1 MQITVRFE
9 DGSQIQCARHS
20 DVASLVPAAAAGAL
34 PFIGA
39 LVNNEVVSLSY
50 RLDVNCTVRL
60 LTLADPHGWRIY
72 EQSLSF
78 LLAKTVRELFPDR
91 KFTLDYSIGPGLY
104 CSFEENGHSHG
115 RAITAEDVGLIRDR
129 MREHV
134 RSNVR
139 VYREKLSFDDA
150 ARMLEQSGQHDKLS
164 LLRFRNSP
172 KIHMYRCGDFW
183 DFAYGPV
190 VASADVLRHFDVIPH
205 PPGFVLLL
213 PAKGSLTDLAPFKDQ
228 PLLFQIFQEHK
239 EWGRILGV
247 NTVGRLNEVIAAGG
261 ISEFIKISEALH
273 EKKVARI
280 ADRICSSA
288 RRPRIVLISGPS
300 SAGKTTFAKRLAIQL
315 RVNGL
320 RPQAIS
326 LDNYFFELDR
336 TPRDE
341 AGQPDFEHL
350 DALDRELFNGHLL
363 DLLAGRPVD
372 LPIFSFQTKKREV
385 RGSPLQIADDQILIV
400 EGIHALNP
408 GLTPLVPA
416 DQKLRIYVSA
426 LTQLGIDS
434 NNRISTTDNRLLR
447 RLVRDNKYRKN
458 TALMTLQ
465 MWPSVR
471 RGEERWVF
479 PYQNEADV
487 MFNSALDY
495 EIAVLKQMV
504 EPLLMEVKPS
514 QPEYAEARRMQAFMS
529 HFLEIADREVPST
542 SILREYIGR
551 SSFHY

>member
-9 DGSQIQCARHS
+9 DGRQVECARHS
-20 DVASLVPAAAAGAL
+20 DVGSLIPAGAAAGAM
-34 PFIGA
+34 PCIGA

-60 LTLADPHGWRIY
+60 LTMADPHGWRIY

-91 KFTLDYSIGPGLY
+91 KFSLDYSIGPGLY
-104 CSFEENGHSHG
+104 CGFEENGHG
-115 RAITAEDVGLIRDR
+115 RAITVDEVARIRDR

-134 RSNVR
+134 RRNVR
-139 VYREKLSFDDA
+139 VYREKLSFDEA
-150 ARMLEQSGQHDKLS
+150 VCMLEQSGQTDKLS

-172 KIHMYRCGDFW
+172 KIHMYRCEEFW

-190 VASADVLRHFDVIPH
+190 VANVGILRYFDIIPH

-213 PAKGSLTDLAPFKDQ
+213 PGKGSPTEVAPFKEQ
-228 PLLFQIFQEHK
+228 PLLFQIFREHK

-247 NTVGRLNEVIAAGG
+247 NTVGRLNEVIAGAG

-280 ADRICSSA
+280 ADQICAAS
-288 RRPRIVLISGPS
+288 RRPRVILISGPS

-320 RPQAIS
+320 RPHAIS
-326 LDNYFFELDR
+326 LDNYFFEIDR

-341 AGQPDFEHL
+341 EGKPDFEHL
-350 DALDRELFNGHLL
+350 GALDLELFNRNLL
-363 DLLAGRPVD
+363 DLMAGKPVD
-372 LPIFSFQTKKREV
+372 LPVFNFQTKRREF
-385 RGSPLQIADDQILIV
+385 RGAPFQIADDQILIV
-400 EGIHALNP
+400 EGIHGLNP

-416 DQKLRIYVSA
+416 DQKFRIYVSA

-458 TALMTLQ
+458 SALVTLQ

-479 PYQNEADV
+479 PYQNEADA

-495 EIAVLKQMV
+495 EIAVLKPMV
-504 EPLLMEVKPS
+504 EPLLMEVKPG
-514 QPEYAEARRMQAFMS
+514 QPEYAEARRLQAFMT